1 MVGTRG
7 KGSRSQTKDGE
18 GEKNDISNTIIVP
31 LEEQVDKIISAFSD
45 GAEEKEQSA
54 LEVDDIEKDIST
66 EMDVDRTEEKGQN
79 TIEVREV
86 GDQGHSATGC
96 FKDNEGLTNVKK
108 LEQDEAPSKGL
119 DINSSSIGDDMK
131 MIAEDQSA
139 YSKSLVSSDPGAME
153 NMTETEIHEEPSKF
167 DGNELVGMPS
177 KQEEECTKE
186 NVSITDDIKDVTGN
200 NRPKRKVIKKK
211 LVKKTVN
218 KKIPQPSTASSS
230 FEDNEGLT
238 NEKKPEEEEAPLEGL
253 DKNSARTREE
263 KQMITEDL
271 STCNKNLVSS
281 DPGVME
287 NMAEAMEIHE
297 EPNKLDANEL
307 VSMPSK
313 REEEC
318 TKENV
323 SITDDIKDVTEKVN
337 KPKRKVIK
345 KKLVKKKMLKMQ
357 AATVS
362 KEIPQPSPTASGS
375 FEDNEGL
382 TNEKKLEDNEA
393 PLEGLDKINART
405 GDEMLMIAEDLS
417 TCNKHHLVSSDPG
430 VMEKMAQAMEI
441 HGEPS
446 KLDADELIG
455 MPSERK
461 NNFKEENASIT
472 DDIRDITRKDNRP
485 KRKVIK
491 KKLVKKMVRK
501 QPAIVNK
508 EIPQPSEKNN
518 TPEEAFKVDTNEHVN
533 NEKTSDVYTTL
544 AEECKDNND
553 HEKGPEK
560 AKVKTPVKIKKKP
573 NVIRKKKALQS
584 HSSVATVKSTEKPQ
598 SGNEELASVE
608 INKPELENE
617 VVDKSG
623 DKTSPS
629 KGSKKKN
636 MVKMG
641 SQEKVAK
648 DANKSNPSKEG
659 KSSKKVDSMGMIF
672 MCSSDTKKDC
682 YRYKVLGLPAGKKEN
697 VLKIY
702 KGMRLFLFD
711 VDLRMM
717 YGIYKAA
724 GPGGYNIEPRAFKSQ
739 FPSQVRFSILEDC
752 VPLAEEKFK
761 KVLKDNYYTKN
772 KFDFQLNSEQVK
784 NLCKL
789 FHETSKKAKST
800 KTAGGSQRALATNL
814 SAKAANSSR
823 KAATVQAASTSR
835 SAAVSNSSA
844 HRDRKRKRVEDSSR
858 GAARHLQQ
866 ERSRRVAREE
876 IRRAPLLV
884 PGREEI
890 RHAPLARADREIVR
904 CTPLVVAD
912 RYYEHDREEIRRAPL
927 VVVDREEMRRA
938 PMVVTD
944 RYYERPVYER
954 ESYPP
959 AVAPAP
965 LYQSL
970 PAYTTTYSYDRV
982 SEADDSYR
990 RNTVIDHRDL
1000 IPSSRESRLPIE
1012 RDSYLLREP
1021 AQVYNGLTYR
1031 TSGRGE
1037 NYDYTSDG
1045 RYTEYHRAAESRPP
1059 LPLYRRY

>member
-1 MVGTRG
+1 MQINMVGTRG
-7 KGSRSQTKDGE
+7 KGSRSQTKGIQSVPVEPLPLKNSLDESADIASERE

-31 LEEQVDKIISAFSD
+31 LEEQVDKIISESFSD
-45 GAEEKEQSA
+45 GAEEKEQNA
-54 LEVDDIEKDIST
+54 LEVNDIEKDIST
-66 EMDVDRTEEKGQN
+66 EMNVDRTEEKGQN
-79 TIEVREV
+79 TLEVREV

-96 FKDNEGLTNVKK
+96 YKDKEGLTNEKK

-153 NMTETEIHEEPSKF
+153 NMTETEIHEEPSKL
-167 DGNELVGMPS
+167 DAKELVGMPS
-177 KQEEECTKE
+177 NREEECTKE
-186 NVSITDDIKDVTGN
+186 NVNITDDIKDVTGI

-218 KKIPQPSTASSS
+218 KEIPQPSTATSS

-238 NEKKPEEEEAPLEGL
+238 NEKKPEEDEAPLEGL
-253 DKNSARTREE
+253 DKNNARTGDE
-263 KQMITEDL
+263 KQLITEDL

-287 NMAEAMEIHE
+287 NMTEAMEVHE
-297 EPNKLDANEL
+297 EPSKLDANEL

-313 REEEC
+313 REEEY

-323 SITDDIKDVTEKVN
+323 SIADDIKDVTEKVN
-337 KPKRKVIK
+337 RPKRKVIK

-357 AATVS
+357 AATVN
-362 KEIPQPSPTASGS
+362 KKIPQPSSTASGS
-375 FEDNEGL
+375 FEVNEGL
-382 TNEKKLEDNEA
+382 TNEKKLEDDEA
-393 PLEGLDKINART
+393 PLEGLDKNNART
-405 GDEMLMIAEDLS
+405 GDEMQMIAEDLS
-417 TCNKHHLVSSDPG
+417 TCNKKLVSSDPG
-430 VMEKMAQAMEI
+430 VMEKMTEAMEI
-441 HGEPS
+441 HEEPS

-461 NNFKEENASIT
+461 KNFIEENASIT
-472 DDIRDITRKDNRP
+472 DDIRDVTKKDNRP

-518 TPEEAFKVDTNEHVN
+518 TPKESLKVDTNEHVN
-533 NEKTSDVYTTL
+533 NEKTTSDVYTTL
-544 AEECKDNND
+544 AEECKDDND

-560 AKVKTPVKIKKKP
+560 AKVKTPVKINKKP
-573 NVIRKKKALQS
+573 NIIRKKKALQS
-584 HSSVATVKSTEKPQ
+584 HSGVATVKSTEKPQ

-608 INKPELENE
+608 INKLELENE

-623 DKTSPS
+623 DKVSPLE
-629 KGSKKKN
+629 GSKKKN

-659 KSSKKVDSMGMIF
+659 KSSKKIDSMGMIF

-739 FPSQVRFSILEDC
+739 FPSQVCPTLSLSCFFSL
-752 VPLAEEKFK
+752 
-761 KVLKDNYYTKN
+761 VL
-772 KFDFQLNSEQVK
+772 
-784 NLCKL
+784 
-789 FHETSKKAKST
+789 
-800 KTAGGSQRALATNL
+800 
-814 SAKAANSSR
+814 
-823 KAATVQAASTSR
+823 
-835 SAAVSNSSA
+835 
-844 HRDRKRKRVEDSSR
+844 
-858 GAARHLQQ
+858 
-866 ERSRRVAREE
+866 
-876 IRRAPLLV
+876 
-884 PGREEI
+884 
-890 RHAPLARADREIVR
+890 
-904 CTPLVVAD
+904 
-912 RYYEHDREEIRRAPL
+912 
-927 VVVDREEMRRA
+927 
-938 PMVVTD
+938 
-944 RYYERPVYER
+944 
-954 ESYPP
+954 
-959 AVAPAP
+959 
-965 LYQSL
+965 
-970 PAYTTTYSYDRV
+970 
-982 SEADDSYR
+982 
-990 RNTVIDHRDL
+990 
-1000 IPSSRESRLPIE
+1000 
-1012 RDSYLLREP
+1012 
-1021 AQVYNGLTYR
+1021 
-1031 TSGRGE
+1031 
-1037 NYDYTSDG
+1037 
-1045 RYTEYHRAAESRPP
+1045 
-1059 LPLYRRY
+1059 